1 MLGPPPPGGADRG
14 GRGARGCR
22 WPGRRSALLLG
33 GVLLSLDVLTL
44 PLVSP
49 APADVLL
56 GANLATLRTQGARYR
71 ALCAGLQRAT
81 PARCQV
87 FPLPTRAP
95 RAAKL
100 APDADLLLW
109 LGRDGRLSLRGCI
122 PRLFPLGS
130 LALPPPS
137 GDPDAA
143 WELQGRVFAALA
155 AVVHAKR
162 GGALRPV
169 PLPPCPRSATARRRR
184 CWGPSR
190 ATTTILSD
198 DAPPVQPSACA
209 PQVRSC
215 RPRSKN

>member
-109 LGRDGRLSLRGCI
+109 LGRDGRLSLRECI

-198 DAPPVQPSACA
+198 DAPPVKHCACA

-215 RPRSKN
+215 RPRSKK